1 MRSLSRKRDPQMPR
15 PLRYQ
20 PVKNMWEPAAT
31 AAVGGPT
38 VRIGART
45 VAISDVRS
53 AGIEHKL
60 ENDLWGVLLI
70 GVASLLGAVMFVTL
84 VNVYGW
90 RTRFLLASMIL
101 FVFGMVSLFEAMRA
115 RPVQFVRLRIET
127 RSGEVLFT
135 TVDEADALRLMAAVS
150 PR

>member
-1 MRSLSRKRDPQMPR
+1 MPR

-20 PVKNMWEPAAT
+20 PVKKMWEPAPAAAAGAT
-31 AAVGGPT
+31 T

-45 VAISDVRS
+45 VAISDVKS
-53 AGIEHKL
+53 AGLEHKV
-60 ENDLWGVLLI
+60 ETDRWGVLLI
-70 GVASLLGAVMFVTL
+70 GVASILGAVMFVTL

-90 RTRFLLASMIL
+90 RTRFLLASLIL
-101 FVFGMVSLFEAMRA
+101 FCFGMVSLFEAMRA
-115 RPVQFVRLRIET
+115 RPVQFVRLRLET

-150 PR
+150 QR